1 MGKFHEKIF
10 KTVRKS
16 YAKAST
22 WSSEFMI
29 NMNKKLSPTGLTRA
43 QLRDRGYEMIGS
55 PVMES
60 STHTNP
66 FNFGFTSVG
75 GNAIATDVMIKRD
88 YRIPFEYTSATS
100 MWSRRIGD
108 NIADVA
114 FEGEAC
120 CAPSESKD
128 ACEIRGVPECA
139 SGLKCT

>member
-1 MGKFHEKIF
+1 
-10 KTVRKS
+10 
-16 YAKAST
+16 
-22 WSSEFMI
+22 
-29 NMNKKLSPTGLTRA
+29 
-43 QLRDRGYEMIGS
+43 MIGS